1 MGGEVGQLAL
11 WLLILCRFVKAFT
24 YQFTSTGNP

>member
-1 MGGEVGQLAL
+1 VGGKIGQQAP
-11 WLLILCRFVKAFT
+11 WLLILNRFVKAFI